1 MAGIGASIRSA
12 EVDYII
18 ELVTGPG
25 NLRFVLQPLIAILL
39 AIRDG
44 RNDAKSGTPAF
55 LAEMVSGS
63 GPRGATLKVSM
74 KATLMPFSV
83 AVILDSILQIIIF
96 DVWRLQWALV
106 VGLFLVGIPY
116 VVVRSISNRLFSRNS
131 PVSVE

>member
-1 MAGIGASIRSA
+1 M
-12 EVDYII
+12 DYII
-18 ELVTGPG
+18 ELLSGPG

-63 GPRGATLKVSM
+63 GPRGATLKVSI

-96 DVWRLQWALV
+96 DVWRLQCALV

-116 VVVRSISNRLFSRNS
+116 VVVRSISNSLFSRHS
-131 PVSVE
+131 PVSAE

>member
-1 MAGIGASIRSA
+1 M
-12 EVDYII
+12 DYII
-18 ELVTGPG
+18 ELLSGPG

-83 AVILDSILQIIIF
+83 AVILDSILQIVIF

-116 VVVRSISNRLFSRNS
+116 VVVRSISNSLFSRHS
-131 PVSVE
+131 PVSAE

>member
-1 MAGIGASIRSA
+1 M
-12 EVDYII
+12 DYII

-63 GPRGATLKVSM
+63 GPRGATLKVSI

-116 VVVRSISNRLFSRNS
+116 VVVRSISNSLFSRHS
-131 PVSVE
+131 PVSAE

>member
-1 MAGIGASIRSA
+1 L
-12 EVDYII
+12 DYII
-18 ELVTGPG
+18 ELLSGPG
-25 NLRFVLQPLIAILL
+25 NLRFVVQPLIAILL

-83 AVILDSILQIIIF
+83 AVILDSILQIVIF

-116 VVVRSISNRLFSRNS
+116 VVVRSISNSLFSRHS
-131 PVSVE
+131 PVSAE

>member
-1 MAGIGASIRSA
+1 M
-12 EVDYII
+12 DYII
-18 ELVTGPG
+18 ELLSGPG

-116 VVVRSISNRLFSRNS
+116 VVVRSISNSLFSRHS
-131 PVSVE
+131 PVSAE

>member
-1 MAGIGASIRSA
+1 M
-12 EVDYII
+12 DYII
-18 ELVTGPG
+18 ELLSGPG
-25 NLRFVLQPLIAILL
+25 NLRFVVQPLIAILL

-74 KATLMPFSV
+74 KATLIPFSV
-83 AVILDSILQIIIF
+83 AVILDSILQIVIF

-116 VVVRSISNRLFSRNS
+116 VVVRSISNSLFSRHS
-131 PVSVE
+131 PVSAE

>member
-1 MAGIGASIRSA
+1 M
-12 EVDYII
+12 DYII

-25 NLRFVLQPLIAILL
+25 NLRFVVQPLIAILL

-44 RNDAKSGTPAF
+44 RNDAKSGTPAY
-55 LAEMVSGS
+55 LAELVSGS
-63 GPRGATLKVSM
+63 GPRGATLKGSM

-83 AVILDSILQIIIF
+83 AVILDSILQIVIF

-116 VVVRSISNRLFSRNS
+116 VVVRSISNSLFSRHS
-131 PVSVE
+131 PVSAE

>member
-1 MAGIGASIRSA
+1 M
-12 EVDYII
+12 DYII
-18 ELVTGPG
+18 ELLSGPG

-63 GPRGATLKVSM
+63 GPRGATLKVSI

-83 AVILDSILQIIIF
+83 AVILDSILQIVIF
-96 DVWRLQWALV
+96 DVWRRQWALV

-116 VVVRSISNRLFSRNS
+116 VVVRSISNSLFSRHS
-131 PVSVE
+131 PVSAE

>member
-1 MAGIGASIRSA
+1 L
-12 EVDYII
+12 DYII
-18 ELVTGPG
+18 ELLSGPG
-25 NLRFVLQPLIAILL
+25 NLRFVVQPLIAILL

-55 LAEMVSGS
+55 LAEMMSGS
-63 GPRGATLKVSM
+63 GPRGATLKVSI

-83 AVILDSILQIIIF
+83 AVILDSILQIVIF

-116 VVVRSISNRLFSRNS
+116 VVVRSISNSLLSRHS
-131 PVSVE
+131 PVSAE

>member
-1 MAGIGASIRSA
+1 M
-12 EVDYII
+12 DYII
-18 ELVTGPG
+18 ELLSGPG

-63 GPRGATLKVSM
+63 GPRGATLKVSI

-83 AVILDSILQIIIF
+83 AVILDSILQIVIF

-116 VVVRSISNRLFSRNS
+116 VVVRSISNSLFSRHS
-131 PVSVE
+131 PVSAE

>member
-1 MAGIGASIRSA
+1 M
-12 EVDYII
+12 DYII
-18 ELVTGPG
+18 ELLSGPG
-25 NLRFVLQPLIAILL
+25 NLRFVVQPLIAILL

-63 GPRGATLKVSM
+63 GPRGATLKVSI

-83 AVILDSILQIIIF
+83 AVILDSILQIVIF

-116 VVVRSISNRLFSRNS
+116 VVVRSISNSLFSRIR
-131 PVSVE
+131 PVSVKVE

>member
-1 MAGIGASIRSA
+1 M
-12 EVDYII
+12 DYII
-18 ELVTGPG
+18 ELLSGPG
-25 NLRFVLQPLIAILL
+25 NLRFVVQPLIAILL

-116 VVVRSISNRLFSRNS
+116 VVVRSISNSLFSRHS
-131 PVSVE
+131 PVPAE

>member
-1 MAGIGASIRSA
+1 
-12 EVDYII
+12 VDYII
-18 ELVTGPG
+18 ELLSGPG

-55 LAEMVSGS
+55 LAELLSGS

-83 AVILDSILQIIIF
+83 AVILDSILQIVIF

-116 VVVRSISNRLFSRNS
+116 VVVRSISNSLFSRHS
-131 PVSVE
+131 PVSAE